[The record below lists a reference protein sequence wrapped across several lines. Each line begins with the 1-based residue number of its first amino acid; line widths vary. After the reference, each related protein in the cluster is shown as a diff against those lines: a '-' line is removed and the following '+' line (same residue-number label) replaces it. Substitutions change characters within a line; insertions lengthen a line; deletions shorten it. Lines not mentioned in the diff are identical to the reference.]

1 MPLTSDLTLSA
12 PKFQNNAISQQ
23 THAFNANLIQI
34 MQNGPK
40 WYEVGPEKYRQMR
53 WNGETPLPKP
63 VVLDSG
69 RNILLPSRDPDRQIP
84 CRVFAPQEGDNG
96 GAEAKSRGVFYHIHG
111 GGWVLQSEAYQ
122 DPLLQYLADRCR
134 LTVVSVGYRLAPEHP
149 YPAGNEDC
157 FDVGEYLVDF
167 AGRDFGGPLVVM
179 GGDSAGAHLSAVTCF
194 RLLETRPGFG
204 FKGLV
209 LNFGA
214 FDLSGF
220 LPQVRHFDLPL
231 VLDGDIMSKYIDAY
245 LPNTTQDQRRDMWI
259 SPFFANLTT
268 MKLPSALFTCGT
280 LDCLLDDSVMMC
292 AKWQMANAEGILK
305 VYPGGPHGFVFYPR
319 EGGTEQ
325 TQKGLDDIVTYV
337 NDRV

>member
-1 MPLTSDLTLSA
+1 MKEILTL
-12 PKFQNNAISQQ
+12 
-23 THAFNANLIQI
+23 
-34 MQNGPK
+34 
-40 WYEVGPEKYRQMR
+40 
-53 WNGETPLPKP
+53 
-63 VVLDSG
+63 DS
-69 RNILLPSRDPDRQIP
+69 
-84 CRVFAPQEGDNG
+84 CR
-96 GAEAKSRGVFYHIHG
+96 
-111 GGWVLQSEAYQ
+111 
-122 DPLLQYLADRCR
+122 
-134 LTVVSVGYRLAPEHP
+134 
-149 YPAGNEDC
+149 
-157 FDVGEYLVDF
+157 
-167 AGRDFGGPLVVM
+167 
-179 GGDSAGAHLSAVTCF
+179 
-194 RLLETRPGFG
+194 
-204 FKGLV
+204 
-209 LNFGA
+209 

-231 VLDGDIMSKYIDAY
+231 VLDGDIMSRYIDAY